1 MYDTTNADEF
11 YTKNFHQIE
20 KFLRWSGYVDTPAM
34 TVADRVHD
42 AVYTIL
48 SRNSLTKWDRRKSFK
63 NYIMQAVTWSI
74 KRKDSTLQNEEE
86 PEMDLSRI
94 HEFREFLQKKY
105 SQELVDYLN
114 MIVSCGERH
123 AEKYPQLYREYR
135 VALEH
140 FLSL

>member
-11 YTKNFHQIE
+11 YIKNFHQIE
-20 KFLRWSGYVDTPAM
+20 KFLRWSGYKDTPAM

-42 AVYTIL
+42 AFYTIL

-74 KRKDSTLQNEEE
+74 KRKDSTIQNEEE
-86 PEMDLSRI
+86 CEIDLSRI